1 MKRKLLRLLGF
12 FFALIILVIAG
23 VLATAYW
30 HRDNL
35 MQRLTAELNKD
46 INGKFNIDKINFTF
60 LHNFPNFS
68 ITLQNVNLHSDLFD
82 KPGQQILSAR
92 KIFVDVSLY
101 PLIRKEVV
109 INSMEFEDADV
120 FVFKTQNG
128 ETNSDIFKKSADTV
142 SNRIN
147 MPNSSTMFSIDQID
161 FTRVSVIYVDS
172 TRSKVMRFQFV
183 ETENTLIQSDSGYNV
198 SIAGDIHFDS
208 LHFNQ
213 KSGSYLK
220 DMDAS
225 ISLFAHLNTY
235 TRTLA
240 IGPSTNVRFQKN
252 TIAFNGSFSLRKEGP
267 YALQFKAN
275 NVDPFHVQELLNEKL
290 KKTLE
295 KFKSEHPVT
304 VSVNLKGQSVP
315 GYVPDVDLTFET
327 RNADLRYGSLDFSSL
342 TLNGSFTNHVDDFRE
357 KDNKNS
363 KVVISH
369 FKGLMEK
376 IPLEGK
382 VTFAQLQDPIID
394 LAFTSKLS
402 HKDVNI
408 HLDNDQFELN
418 KGKFV
423 SKVEYKGKLSE
434 YLDPTRTEYSG
445 KLNGTIIASDASLNY
460 KPKKLHLD
468 QIQMNGMFTEKLFE
482 IKKLTARINGSPVA
496 LSGTVKDFIPFFIQP
511 ENKAT
516 AILALS
522 SIHLDLTP
530 FTTPREAKKKSKQQ
544 SEKNRK
550 RMTELLDMVYDR
562 LEFDVD
568 LRVNQLTFRKFKAH
582 NLSGRVRLNDQNL
595 EANPVSM
602 RVAGGTMRLNF
613 SMKNVFD
620 PVTPMAVKGAINNA
634 DIKQLFF
641 NFNNFNQKTIHADNL
656 KGKISA
662 DVEFSANV
670 DEKYELIAPSMRG
683 TLDCKIADGGLV
695 NFEPMENMS
704 NFLFKKRDFSDV
716 AFAELNSSF
725 SITGTD
731 MDISRM
737 EIQSSVLS
745 FFVEGRY
752 SFTDSTS
759 LSVQIPL
766 SNLKKRHKDF
776 KPKNIGTHAKAG
788 PSVFL
793 HVYREKDINSKIKID
808 YDPFKKWVSN

>member
-1 MKRKLLRLLGF
+1 MKRKLLRLLGYF
-12 FFALIILVIAG
+12 FGLIILFVTG

-30 HRDNL
+30 HRDKL
-35 MQRLTAELNKD
+35 MERLIAELNKD
-46 INGKFNIDKINFTF
+46 INGKVSIGKINFTF

-68 ITLQNVNLHSDLFD
+68 ITMQDVNLHSNLFD
-82 KPGQQILSAR
+82 KPGDQVLSAR
-92 KIFVDVSLY
+92 KVFVDVSLY
-101 PLIRKEVV
+101 PLIRQEVV
-109 INSMEFEDADV
+109 INSIELENANV
-120 FVFKTQNG
+120 FVFKTQHG
-128 ETNSDIFKKSADTV
+128 ETNSDIFKHSADTV
-142 SNRIN
+142 SNPIN
-147 MPNSSTMFSIDQID
+147 VPQSSTMFSIDQID
-161 FTRVSVIYVDS
+161 FTKVSVVYVDS
-172 TRSKVMRFQFV
+172 TKSKVMRFQFV
-183 ETENTLIQSDSGYNV
+183 ETENALIRSDSGYDI
-198 SIAGDIHFDS
+198 SMAGEIHFDS
-208 LHFNQ
+208 LHFNE

-220 DMDAS
+220 DIDGS
-225 ISLFAHLNTY
+225 INLFAHLNSY
-235 TRTLA
+235 SRTLA
-240 IGPSTNVRFQKN
+240 IWPSTNVKLKKN
-252 TIAFNGSFSLRKEGP
+252 SIAFNGTFSLKKEGP

-275 NVDPFHVQELLNEKL
+275 NVHPFSVQELLNERL

-295 KFKSEHPVT
+295 KFKSEHLIT
-304 VSVNLKGQSVP
+304 IAVNLKGRSVP
-315 GYVPDVDLTFET
+315 GFVPDVDLTFET
-327 RNADLRYGSLDFSSL
+327 RNADLRYGSLDFSKL
-342 TLNGSFTNHVDDFRE
+342 TLNGSFTNHVDDSRE
-357 KDNKNS
+357 KDNRNS

-369 FKGLMEK
+369 FKGAMEK

-382 VTFAQLQDPIID
+382 VTFSQLQDPIID

-402 HKDVNI
+402 HTDVNI
-408 HLDNDQFELN
+408 HLDNDRFILN
-418 KGKFV
+418 KGKFI

-434 YLDPTRTEYSG
+434 YLDPTRTQYSG
-445 KLNGTIIASDASLNY
+445 ELNGTIVASDASLNY

-468 QIQMNGMFTEKLFE
+468 QIQMNGIFTEKRFE
-482 IKKLTARINGSPVA
+482 IKNLTASLNGSPIA

-511 ENKAT
+511 KNKAT
-516 AILALS
+516 VILALS
-522 SIHLDLTP
+522 SSNLDLTP
-530 FTTPREAKKKSKQQ
+530 LTTPREVKKKSKQQ

-550 RMTELLDMVYDR
+550 RMMELLDLVYDR

-568 LRVNQLTFRKFKAH
+568 LKVNQLTFRKFIAY
-582 NLSGRVRLNDQNL
+582 NINGRVRLNDQNL

-602 RVAGGTMRLNF
+602 RVAGGTMKLNF

-620 PVTPMAVKGAINNA
+620 PITPMVVTGAINNA
-634 DIKQLFF
+634 DIKQLFV

-656 KGKISA
+656 RGRISA
-662 DVEFSANV
+662 DIEFSANV
-670 DEKYELIAPSMRG
+670 DEKYNLITPSMRG

-793 HVYREKDINSKIKID
+793 HVYREKDINTKIKID